1 MSLEKSFKY
10 TSVSMGNWLI
20 LVILGLLW
28 LVGQPRRPT
37 MGSFD
42 NTVPS

>member
-10 TSVSMGNWLI
+10 TFVSMGNWLI

-28 LVGQPRRPT
+28 VVGHQRRST

-42 NTVPS
+42 